1 MMTKKDPKKLSEGG
15 IHVVLTTEKHG
26 RTLVVKIGGE
36 LDLSTSPKF
45 REVVEEELKRD
56 PYLHHLVLDF
66 SETGFIDS
74 SGLGVILG
82 RFKQVSQKGGKL
94 SAINVPGHLL
104 RVFELSG
111 LMRIMEVFKSLDEAL
126 VNIKEG

>member
-1 MMTKKDPKKLSEGG
+1 MTKRETKKLSKGG
-15 IHVVLTTEKHG
+15 IFVVLTTEKQGH
-26 RTLVVKIGGE
+26 TLVVKIGGE

-45 REVVEEELKRD
+45 REVVEEELMRD
-56 PYLHHLVLDF
+56 PYLRHLILDF

-82 RFKQVSQKGGKL
+82 RFKQVSQKSGKL
-94 SAINVPGHLL
+94 LAIHVPDHLL

-111 LMRIMEVFKSLDEAL
+111 LMRIMEVFKSLEEAL
-126 VNIKEG
+126 INIKEG